1 MLLNSKPLIFTISIS
16 MQHLLNLPGAS
27 IKNLPPSRNTFSKN
41 KKLNKLYM
49 WHISEATF
57 ENILTICM
65 QEDPHTVSFS
75 FLWNTGSWSCPQVCC
90 LGNEGDSLWSR
101 GEGKTSVI
109 VSHERFSSLVRLL
122 SMKTGFIGVPVI
134 WTLHV
139 NIATMSDIGGLRF
152 AWGWRHKNATLIAC
166 ITSFSSNPSCRSFG
180 SSRSVTFDLSYNFH
194 AWIFYVKISAK
205 I

>member
-1 MLLNSKPLIFTISIS
+1 ML
-16 MQHLLNLPGAS
+16 
-27 IKNLPPSRNTFSKN
+27 
-41 KKLNKLYM
+41 
-49 WHISEATF
+49 
-57 ENILTICM
+57 
-65 QEDPHTVSFS
+65 EDPHTVSFS
-75 FLWNTGSWSCPQVCC
+75 FPWNTGSWSYPQVCC

-122 SMKTGFIGVPVI
+122 SKKVGFIGVPVI

-139 NIATMSDIGGLRF
+139 NIATMSDMGGLRF

-180 SSRSVTFDLSYNFH
+180 SSRSVTLDLSYNFH
-194 AWIFYVKISAK
+194 AWIFLHEKSVPRIQ
-205 I
+205 IMC